1 MIRKEDYKKYYEKG
15 EHLGDGGF
23 GSIYAGKDKKSKEEK
38 AIKIMDKSRV
48 REYLRSHG
56 NTSSIDRDL
65 HSYIN
70 AFTNEAKN
78 MEILLGEKKDNKN
91 AVILDE
97 CFENDEEFV
106 IIMEKCDNNLNK
118 HLACRKKSFNSDE
131 IYEILKQLNN
141 SFEIMVNHNILH
153 RAIKPQNILLKY
165 LNDERTKFLVKLK
178 ITDDSCSLKDK
189 DSANFLS
196 CDNERNYKIYAP
208 EFLKEEKYYVESDLW
223 SLGILIYLLYFKEFP
238 FKGSS
243 KETILNKITEDGIN
257 KLKEKLKE
265 IKNSDLNNLI
275 RELLVIEPKRRIS
288 WNDYFN
294 HSFFR
299 KKMDFR
305 NFYSYDEKELGRS
318 IFGIIHKG
326 EDKNTHQKKAIK
338 IMDKRKIKSKLEGK
352 FDEIREATDEDL
364 KPIIDGFF
372 NEVNHMK
379 ILQGLNNE
387 NQNTVIFNE
396 YFNTNEEFVIIME
409 LCDGNLLQYVT
420 KEKKNIRLNF
430 DEIHDIISQLNNSFE
445 IMVKNKILHGALKS
459 ENILMKYDENKHKY
473 LVKLKL
479 TDDSGQLDSSS
490 SLINE
495 DKINENLKIY
505 APEVLNMEKYTEKSD
520 LFSLGVLIYFLYF
533 NKFPFEGKTKE
544 DIIKNI
550 KKGLD
555 LSTKN
560 SEFNDLLKKLLIEKE
575 EERISWKEYFSHKF
589 FRINQNYS
597 DYYEILKEKKGNKI
611 KRGTGGYGIIYEA
624 KDKKTNKKK
633 AIKIMNKDRIKNDLM
648 NQFDEIREPTD
659 EDLKPIIDGFF
670 NEVNHMKIL
679 QGINNQNENTVIF
692 EEYFNNNE
700 NFVIIMELCDDNLY
714 NYVIN
719 KNDTLKF
726 EEIQE
731 ILKQLNNSFHIMD
744 KKKILHRALKPENI
758 LIKKDDNSKIL
769 YKLKLTDN
777 SCSLNESS
785 SIDISDIIFYKNLC
799 IYAPEVLNGEKYTE
813 ESDLWS
819 LGVTIYFLKFK
830 NLPFK
835 GKDKKNILSS
845 IKRGLAKDL
854 SKNSDFNDLI
864 NNLLE
869 IDPKK
874 RMSWKEYFQHPF
886 LNNNI
891 SE

>member
-15 EHLGDGGF
+15 KHLGDGGF
-23 GSIYAGKDKKSKEEK
+23 GSIYAGKDIKSKEEK
-38 AIKIMDKSRV
+38 AIKIMDKKRV
-48 REYLRSHG
+48 KEFLRSHG
-56 NTSSIDRDL
+56 NTSPTERDL
-65 HSYIN
+65 HCYIN
-70 AFTNEAKN
+70 AFRNEAKN
-78 MEILLGEKKDNKN
+78 MGILLGEKKDNKN

-97 CFENDEEFV
+97 CFETDEEFV

-118 HLACRKKSFNSDE
+118 HLACRKKPFNSDE

-141 SFEIMVNHNILH
+141 SFKIMVNSNILH
-153 RAIKPQNILLKY
+153 RALKPQNILLKY
-165 LNDERTKFLVKLK
+165 LNDEKTEFLVKLK
-178 ITDDSCSLKDK
+178 ITDDSCSLEDK
-189 DSANFLS
+189 DSSNFLS
-196 CDNERNYKIYAP
+196 SDNERNYKIYAP
-208 EFLKEEKYYVESDLW
+208 EFLKEEKYTVESDLW

-243 KETILNKITEDGIN
+243 KETILNKITEDEIN
-257 KLKEKLKE
+257 KLKKGE
-265 IKNSDLNNLI
+265 NSDLNNLI

-288 WNDYFN
+288 WKDYFD

-305 NFYSYDEKELGRS
+305 KFYLYDEKELGRS
-318 IFGIIHKG
+318 IYGIIYKG
-326 EDKNTHQKKAIK
+326 EDRNTGQKKAIK
-338 IMDKRKIKSKLEGK
+338 IMDKNRIKSKLEDK
-352 FDEIREATDEDL
+352 FDVIRTATDEDL

-420 KEKKNIRLNF
+420 KEKNNRLNCE
-430 DEIHDIISQLNNSFE
+430 EIHDLISQLNNSFE

-459 ENILMKYDENKHKY
+459 ENILMKYENEKKTKY

-495 DKINENLKIY
+495 DKINKNLKIY
-505 APEVLNMEKYTEKSD
+505 APEVLKMEKYTEKSD

-533 NKFPFEGKTKE
+533 NRFPFEGETKE
-544 DIIKNI
+544 DILKNI
-550 KKGLD
+550 KKGPNQL
-555 LSTKN
+555 TNN
-560 SEFNDLLKKLLIEKE
+560 SEFDDLLKKLLIEKE
-575 EERISWKEYFSHKF
+575 EERISWEEYFNHKF

-597 DYYEILKEKKGNKI
+597 IYYEILKEKRGNKAKLGI
-611 KRGTGGYGIIYEA
+611 GGYGIIYEA
-624 KDKKTNKKK
+624 KEIKTNKKK
-633 AIKIMNKDRIKNDLM
+633 AIKIMDKNRIKNDLM
-648 NQFDEIREPTD
+648 DKFDEIREPTD
-659 EDLKPIIDGFF
+659 EDLKPIINGFF

-679 QGINNQNENTVIF
+679 QGINNQNKNTVFF

-714 NYVIN
+714 NYIIK
-719 KNDTLKF
+719 KNNFLKL

-731 ILKQLNNSFHIMD
+731 ILKQLNNSFDIIY

-758 LIKKDDNSKIL
+758 LIKKDENSKIL

-777 SCSLNESS
+777 SCLLNESS
-785 SIDISDIIFYKNLC
+785 KIEFSNIIFNKNLC

-830 NLPFK
+830 NLPFS
-835 GKDKKNILSS
+835 GKDKKDILSS

-886 LNNNI
+886 LNKKI